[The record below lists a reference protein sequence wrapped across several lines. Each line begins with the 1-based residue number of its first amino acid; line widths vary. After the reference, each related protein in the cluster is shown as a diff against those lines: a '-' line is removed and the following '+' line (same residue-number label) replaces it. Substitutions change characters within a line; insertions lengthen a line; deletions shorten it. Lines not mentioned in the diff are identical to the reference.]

1 MSLDAT
7 AVSKKIITCVSVNH
21 IFTYHIHRISKEVFL
36 KKNCQQVVISSS
48 VSNMTLFYNKSHHP
62 NDLRLTS
69 LNSTKVYLLW
79 NPHSVFFLQP
89 SEFFAYFKNDS
100 TLNKVK

>member
-1 MSLDAT
+1 M
-7 AVSKKIITCVSVNH
+7 II
-21 IFTYHIHRISKEVFL
+21 
-36 KKNCQQVVISSS
+36 SS

-89 SEFFAYFKNDS
+89 SEFLAYFKNDL
-100 TLNKVK
+100 TLNEASIVLIYLEPSVVREVSDDALSPSESCGQRTPGGRR